1 MKANFSDTWV
11 AKKLTEVI
19 LENSFCLEILMLKPQ
34 RIVSMFYIWILIS
47 NFETMWDVLYGWT
60 NK

>member
-11 AKKLTEVI
+11 EKKLTEVI